1 MFGLTN
7 LGVVHTLFSLVAVFT
22 GAWALIARR
31 EILLSSRLGQ
41 VYAWSTVVT
50 CLTGFGIFQHGGFGV
65 PHVLG
70 VLTLLLLGVA
80 ASANGILTGGW
91 ARYFG
96 TAAMTTSYFFHWIP
110 GIVETTT
117 RIPLSKPL
125 IASREAPELQML
137 VGMAFVIYLIGLSL
151 QIRRIRRQGKGA
163 LAIPVRA

>member
-1 MFGLTN
+1 MLGLTN

-22 GAWALIARR
+22 GAGALITRR
-31 EILLSSRLGQ
+31 EILLASRAGQ
-41 VYAWSTVVT
+41 IYLWSTVVT

-70 VLTLLLLGVA
+70 ILTLVVLAIAA
-80 ASANGILTGGW
+80 ASYRLLTPGW
-91 ARYFG
+91 SKYIG

-125 IASREAPELQML
+125 IASRDAPELQML
-137 VGMAFVIYLIGLSL
+137 VGIAFVLYLVGLSL
-151 QIRRIRRQGKGA
+151 QLWGIRRAGKSSQPMAIR
-163 LAIPVRA
+163 V